1 MAAEPVSS
9 KPPEVSSAPQQGGA
23 EMTLLEHLKELRN
36 RVFVSAIAVVIGV
49 IVCFLFWEDILG
61 WMLAPAREEIP
72 GFRVSSFSPTD
83 RIGII
88 VKIGLY
94 GGLILA
100 SPVVIYEIVAFIVP
114 GLTPKERRLLLP
126 GIIGTVAFLAMG
138 MAFAYWV
145 ILPAS
150 LGFLLDLGSSEIEN
164 VTGVK
169 EYVDFVV
176 RIIFWVGISFELP
189 MVIALL
195 ARLGLV
201 RAKQLLGLWR
211 YAVIAVF
218 IIAAVVTP
226 TPDPITQTFV
236 AGPLFTLYFVGILFA
251 WLVQP
256 KRNAEAVAQ

>member
-9 KPPEVSSAPQQGGA
+9 KPPEVSSAPQQAGA
-23 EMTLLEHLKELRN
+23 EMTLIEHLKELRN

-49 IVCFLFWEDILG
+49 VVCFLFWEDILG

-211 YAVIAVF
+211 YSVIAVF

-256 KRNAEAVAQ
+256 KRNAEGVSP

>member
-1 MAAEPVSS
+1 
-9 KPPEVSSAPQQGGA
+9 
-23 EMTLLEHLKELRN
+23 MTLLEHLKELRN

-49 IVCFLFWEDILG
+49 VVCFLFWEDILG

-201 RAKQLLGLWR
+201 RAKQLLNLWR
-211 YAVIAVF
+211 YSVIAVF

-236 AGPLFTLYFVGILFA
+236 AGPLFALYFVGILFA

-256 KRNAEAVAQ
+256 KRKAEGIAQ

>member
-1 MAAEPVSS
+1 
-9 KPPEVSSAPQQGGA
+9 
-23 EMTLLEHLKELRN
+23 MTLLEHLKELRN